1 MNGKDWHPSR
11 SKPKLLLLMKTN
23 FYLVDLV
30 LSNCVPTF
38 QTLSTCIVIILNG
51 HVSDL
56 LHEHLLFNKFLHLI
70 ISMIEE

>member
-1 MNGKDWHPSR
+1 MNGKDWHLSR

-38 QTLSTCIVIILNG
+38 KTFSTCIVTILNVK
-51 HVSDL
+51 HS
-56 LHEHLLFNKFLHLI
+56 HLFQEKYVFNNFLQLI
-70 ISMIEE
+70 IN